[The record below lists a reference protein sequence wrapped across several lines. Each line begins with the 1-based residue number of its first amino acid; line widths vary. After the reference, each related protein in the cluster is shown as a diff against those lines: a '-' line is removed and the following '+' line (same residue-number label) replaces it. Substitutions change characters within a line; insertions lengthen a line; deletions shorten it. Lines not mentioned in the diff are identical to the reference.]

1 VLTLYQAEWCPF
13 SSAVREILTEL
24 GLDFV
29 ARQVEPWPEQRA
41 GLEAAFGADEIPILE
56 TEDGRFFVGTRAI
69 YDHLREL
76 EAWEHGPE
84 HRGRFLA
91 HLPARESDAAGRL
104 VDHFRPPENYHR
116 RVDSSNA

>member
-41 GLEAAFGADEIPILE
+41 GLESVFGSDQIPILE
-56 TEDGRFFVGTRAI
+56 TEDARFFIGTRAI
-69 YDHLREL
+69 YDYLRGL
-76 EAWEHGPE
+76 EGWGHGPE

-91 HLPARESDAAGRL
+91 HLPARESDAVGRM
-104 VDHFRPPENYHR
+104 VDHFPPPGYHR
-116 RVDSSNA
+116 RIDSAHA